1 MSDSISLQKV
11 IEYVEVLSTE
21 EQDLLVEL
29 IQKRRIENR
38 REEIARN
45 ARKTLA
51 AFKAGNVKRG
61 NLEQLKADLLDDDE

>member
-38 REEIARN
+38 REEIAIN

-51 AFKAGNVKRG
+51 AFKAGNVKCG
-61 NLEQLKADLLDDDE
+61 NIEQLKADLLDDDE

>member
-1 MSDSISLQKV
+1 MSDFISLQKV
-11 IEYVEVLSTE
+11 IEYVEFLSTE

-51 AFKAGNVKRG
+51 AFQAGKTKRG

>member
-1 MSDSISLQKV
+1 MSDSISLQKL

-51 AFKAGNVKRG
+51 AFKAGNAKRG